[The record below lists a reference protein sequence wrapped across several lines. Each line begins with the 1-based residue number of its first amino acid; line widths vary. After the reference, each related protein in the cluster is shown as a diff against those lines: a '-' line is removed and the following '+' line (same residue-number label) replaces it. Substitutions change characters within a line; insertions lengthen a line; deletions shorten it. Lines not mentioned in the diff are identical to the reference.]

1 MEVLDQQVKINFMI
15 RFFAL
20 LILICVLASCRST
33 KKIQTAITKKD
44 TLVTA
49 NVPPVAT
56 KNDTIQMINAVFRNV
71 NSNHIDFHTFSAK
84 VNVDYSGSDG
94 KKYDVN
100 ANIRMYKDS
109 AIWVAVNALLGIDA
123 MRLYITKDSV
133 KLLDKLNK
141 TYTARSVDYLQEVTS
156 LPLNLY
162 MLQDLIIGNPVFLDS
177 NIVSY
182 SQGNNQIAL
191 LSLGQL
197 FKNLIT
203 VNETDKTLLHSKL
216 DDVDPSRNRTA
227 DLTYGDYE
235 SKKGVLFSTKRRIVV
250 TEKNRLDIK
259 LDFKQY
265 DFNQEV
271 SFPFSVP
278 KNYERH

>member
-1 MEVLDQQVKINFMI
+1 MI

-20 LILICVLASCRST
+20 LAFIGLLASCRST

-44 TLVTA
+44 T
-49 NVPPVAT
+49 VAT
-56 KNDTIQMINAVFRNV
+56 VTPPTPGEAKNDTVQMISAVLRKV
-71 NSNHIDFHTFSAK
+71 DSNYIDFRTFSAK
-84 VNVDYSGSDG
+84 LNVDYSGSDG
-94 KKYDVN
+94 KKYNVN

-123 MRLYITKDSV
+123 MRLYITRDSV
-133 KLLDKLNK
+133 KLLNKLDK

-156 LPLNLY
+156 LPLNLEN
-162 MLQDLIIGNPVFLDS
+162 LQDLIIGNPVFLDS

-182 SQGNNQIAL
+182 SNSNNQIAM
-191 LSLGQL
+191 LSLGDL

-203 VNETDKTLLHSKL
+203 LDQNDKTLLHSKL
-216 DDVDPSRNRTA
+216 DDKDPSRNRTA
-227 DLTYGDYE
+227 DLTYSNYE
-235 SKKGVLFSTKRRIVV
+235 NKKGPWFSTQRRMVV

-278 KNYERH
+278 KNYDRN

>member
-1 MEVLDQQVKINFMI
+1 MT
-15 RFFAL
+15 RFFGL
-20 LILICVLASCRST
+20 LILIGLLASCRST

-44 TLVTA
+44 TVATV
-49 NVPPVAT
+49 NVPPGVT
-56 KNDTIQMINAVFRNV
+56 KNDTIQMIRAALHRVD
-71 NSNHIDFHTFSAK
+71 SNRIDFHTFSAK

-109 AIWVAVNALLGIDA
+109 AIWIAVNALLGIDA
-123 MRLYITKDSV
+123 MRLFVTKDSV

-141 TYTARSVDYLQEVTS
+141 TYTARSVDYLQEVSS

-162 MLQDLIIGNPVFLDS
+162 NLQDLIIGNPVFLDS

-182 SQGNNQIAL
+182 STNNNQIAL
-191 LSLGQL
+191 LSLGEL

-203 VNETDKTLLHSKL
+203 LNESDKALLHSKL
-216 DDVDPSRNRTA
+216 DDINPERNRTA

-235 SKKGVLFSTKRRIVV
+235 SKKGLPFSTRRRMVV

-265 DFNQEV
+265 DFNQDV

-278 KNYERH
+278 KNYDRN